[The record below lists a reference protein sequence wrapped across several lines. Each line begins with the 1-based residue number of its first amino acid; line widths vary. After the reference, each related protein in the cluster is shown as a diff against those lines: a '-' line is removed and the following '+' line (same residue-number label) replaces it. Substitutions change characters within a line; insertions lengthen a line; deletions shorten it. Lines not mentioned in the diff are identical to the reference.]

1 MLYHAEFLG
10 EVLHKAF
17 TDFDPD
23 DNADA
28 LRLVLNDYKERGFNL
43 LTSVTDPNSN
53 SPILVFTVYQSG
65 DDA

>member
-1 MLYHAEFLG
+1 MMYHAEFLS
-10 EVLHKAF
+10 EVLHNAF
-17 TDFDPD
+17 TNFNPD

-28 LRLVLNDYKERGFNL
+28 LRLVLNDYKERGLNL
-43 LTSVTDPNSN
+43 LTSISDPNSN